1 MQAKMQWIQDLNQS
15 IVDHLNNVRWEA
27 SKHFR
32 NKKKEYLKAKIYE
45 LESNSK
51 FKNIRDLYSGINGFK
66 KAYHPR
72 TNVVMDEKGDLV
84 TFCHN
89 ILARW
94 RNLFSQLF
102 IAHGVS
108 NVR

>member
-1 MQAKMQWIQDLNQS
+1 LVFGGLIHNVNSQDLY
-15 IVDHLNNVRWEA
+15 R
-27 SKHFR
+27 
-32 NKKKEYLKAKIYE
+32 
-45 LESNSK
+45 
-51 FKNIRDLYSGINGFK
+51 GIIDFK

-84 TFCHN
+84 TVCYN

-102 IAHGVS
+102 NVHGVS